1 MEQAASDSNRICM
14 TALRFEEVKL
24 QASFEGLLP
33 LRREHSRR
41 PGMRHRRAGT
51 WSWWWWSHRQF
62 HWQSC
67 VCHLLNEARNWS
79 VHDIVIKQHNLLSS
93 CRCLTCIVVGNA
105 ARTILLA
112 LSLRAPFCG
121 CPVGHCSG
129 VISVYVP
136 QSMLFAAA
144 LRPSSISTTESTS
157 DSSSTYL
164 LPHLLL

>member
-1 MEQAASDSNRICM
+1 MEQAASDLNRICM
-14 TALRFEEVKL
+14 TPLGFEEVKL

-51 WSWWWWSHRQF
+51 WGWWW
-62 HWQSC
+62 C
-67 VCHLLNEARNWS
+67 VCRSLNEARNWS

-121 CPVGHCSG
+121 CLVGHCSG
-129 VISVYVP
+129 VFSVYVP